1 MVSSMPSGSYT
12 LFTYTY
18 PVGQVATLKHSFFAT
33 QSRPSVVKPLTSLPL
48 ILHFPSFTL
57 QLMFLILM
65 GISSYYY
72 PYMFQAKIKSDILVQ
87 RLKPDENSTWQ
98 KEIFNHYKLVLSG
111 KIIKLCSKSYKVI
124 IICVV
129 IQRCPEY

>member
-1 MVSSMPSGSYT
+1 
-12 LFTYTY
+12 
-18 PVGQVATLKHSFFAT
+18 
-33 QSRPSVVKPLTSLPL
+33 
-48 ILHFPSFTL
+48 
-57 QLMFLILM
+57 
-65 GISSYYY
+65 
-72 PYMFQAKIKSDILVQ
+72 MFQAKIKSDILVQ

-111 KIIKLCSKSYKVI
+111 KIIKVCSKSYKVI